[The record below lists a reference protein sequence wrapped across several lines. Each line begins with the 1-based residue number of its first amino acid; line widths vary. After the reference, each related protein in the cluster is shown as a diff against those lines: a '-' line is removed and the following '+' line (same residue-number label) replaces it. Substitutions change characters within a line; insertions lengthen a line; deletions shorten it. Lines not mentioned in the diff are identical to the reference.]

1 MTIGERLRFFREQA
15 GVSGKYLAE
24 QAGLVPSQIYKI
36 ESNVTKPSF
45 DSLER
50 SCDVLRITMG
60 DFFADHAPE
69 LVPEVRQILN
79 KAQKLPP
86 EKLKV
91 LNAVL
96 DTWVEND
103 LLKGD

>member
-50 SCDVLRITMG
+50 ICDVLRITMG
-60 DFFADHAPE
+60 EFFADHPPE
-69 LVPEVRQILN
+69 LSPEVRQVVDKI
-79 KAQKLPP
+79 QKLPP
-86 EKLKV
+86 DKLKV

-96 DTWVEND
+96 DTWVETD
-103 LLKGD
+103 

>member
-36 ESNVTKPSF
+36 ESNTTKPSF

-50 SCDVLRITMG
+50 ICDVLGITMG
-60 DFFADHAPE
+60 NFFSDQTPE
-69 LVPEVRQILN
+69 LPPEVRQILV
-79 KAQKLPP
+79 KIQKLPP

-96 DTWVEND
+96 DTWAEPD
-103 LLKGD
+103 KPKGE